1 MIWPTTFFFWRT
13 FCPTFGINWT
23 ERIYSLTNLLLLWFI
38 CIRFIFCWKKVLL
51 DYSIQVLD
59 QEPRTIYREYTELT
73 KSCLNRKIAG
83 RLGHPWFS
91 STPTGGSQEGST
103 QNEDWEWDLI
113 ETCSL
118 VFALAPVPKV
128 KVKVTLWSWLC
139 PWGPGDSVI
148 RTDSFQTVNVKNL
161 DVNFLLSPKL
171 LFRGILIGFVIFF
184 YSVIR
189 LFWMLL
195 LLLFIDNLIFRSLR
209 RRWKHWKIKTVNTG
223 QQLYPR
229 KNRLKFEV
237 LVFEERGKAEY
248 QEKKPQEARTNNKPS
263 HKGSTPFKTSGGI
276 QCKHTK

>member
-1 MIWPTTFFFWRT
+1 MIWPTTFFFSRT

-38 CIRFIFCWKKVLL
+38 CIRFIFCLKKVLL

-59 QEPRTIYREYTELT
+59 QEPRKIYREYTELT

-148 RTDSFQTVNVKNL
+148 RIDSFQTVNVENL
-161 DVNFLLSPKL
+161 DVNFLLSPKF

-184 YSVIR
+184 LWRNKIILDVAVVTVYRQFNFSFSPTALKTLENKNGEYVAATLPSNKSIEIWSFG
-189 LFWMLL
+189 FWGEGE
-195 LLLFIDNLIFRSLR
+195 SG
-209 RRWKHWKIKTVNTG
+209 V
-223 QQLYPR
+223 P
-229 KNRLKFEV
+229 
-237 LVFEERGKAEY
+237 GK
-248 QEKKPQEARTNNKPS
+248 
-263 HKGSTPFKTSGGI
+263 KTSTSKNQQQAITYGVDSF
-276 QCKHTK
+276 